1 MTTYARN
8 CSESLA
14 VGVFESAYRRIQL
27 WVDAQNL
34 KAQVAR
40 ERNELLEMSGSMLDD
55 MGITWSEAS
64 VEAGRQDLPENRLN
78 ALDKEVC

>member
-8 CSESLA
+8 CSESLV
-14 VGVFESAYRRIQL
+14 VGVFESVYQRFQL

-40 ERNELLEMSGSMLDD
+40 ERSELLGMSDSMLND
-55 MGITWSEAS
+55 MGISWSEAS
-64 VEAGRQDLPENRLN
+64 VEAERLDLPENRLK
-78 ALDKEVC
+78 ALGNKVC